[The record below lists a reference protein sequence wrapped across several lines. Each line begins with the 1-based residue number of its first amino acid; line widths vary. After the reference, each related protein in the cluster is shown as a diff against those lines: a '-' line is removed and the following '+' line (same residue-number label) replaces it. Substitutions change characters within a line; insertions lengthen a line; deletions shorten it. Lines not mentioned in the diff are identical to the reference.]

1 MRGIPKSIN
10 AKPARVASLSI
21 RTIAKHAG
29 AEQRR
34 NIDIVVLLGQMKTK
48 SRVRDNELAVTAVH
62 GIAGKARTVAKI
74 FAVGSTVNAVA
85 VGPAEPR
92 NPDAIADRKFFDAC
106 SDLFDTPDDLMAGTQ
121 RH

>member
-21 RTIAKHAG
+21 RTIAKHAS

-34 NIDIVVLLGQMKTK
+34 NIDIVVLLGQMKRK
-48 SRVRDNELAVTAVH
+48 SLVRVNELAITAVD

-74 FAVGSTVNAVA
+74 FAVGSTVSALA
-85 VGPAEPR
+85 VGPAEQR
-92 NPDAIADRKFFDAC
+92 NPDAMADGR
-106 SDLFDTPDDLMAGTQ
+106 
-121 RH
+121 

>member
-1 MRGIPKSIN
+1 MRGIPKSIT

-48 SRVRDNELAVTAVH
+48 SRVRDNELAITADD
-62 GIAGKARTVAKI
+62 GIAGKARPVARI
-74 FAVGSTVNAVA
+74 FAVGSTVNALA
-85 VGPAEPR
+85 VDPAEPLT
-92 NPDAIADRKFFDAC
+92 PDAIARLTIFQTC
-106 SDLFDTPDDLMAGTQ
+106 SA
-121 RH
+121 

>member
-48 SRVRDNELAVTAVH
+48 SRVRDNELAITAVD
-62 GIAGKARTVAKI
+62 GIAGKARTGAKN
-74 FAVGSTVNAVA
+74 FAVGSTVNVVA
-85 VGPAEPR
+85 VCPAELESGEES
-92 NPDAIADRKFFDAC
+92 ASWK
-106 SDLFDTPDDLMAGTQ
+106 
-121 RH
+121 

>member
-29 AEQRR
+29 AKQRR

-48 SRVRDNELAVTAVH
+48 SRVRDNELGITAVH
-62 GIAGKARTVAKI
+62 GIAGKARAVAKI
-74 FAVGSTVNAVA
+74 FAVGSTVSAFA
-85 VGPAEPR
+85 VGPAEPWST
-92 NPDAIADRKFFDAC
+92 DAVGVWKCLLAISR
-106 SDLFDTPDDLMAGTQ
+106 LLI
-121 RH
+121 